1 MRLFRPSPHDTNRGR
16 ASLLRHPYLSGITT
30 TVPVLTIDDVCA
42 GKAVSLIKIDVGG
55 HEAAVLR
62 GAANTITRCAPSIVF
77 EYAPALLEDAVA
89 QTPFGW
95 LADCGY
101 QMFRVRA
108 ARHGITGQVRLA
120 LDRQQETPA
129 AGGNFLAVSPQA
141 AIRLRLLLA

>member
-1 MRLFRPSPHDTNRGR
+1 MIGSAGKPAGGVAGVLIVAGVLAMAALTVLIVG
-16 ASLLRHPYLSGITT
+16 
-30 TVPVLTIDDVCA
+30 VPVALV
-42 GKAVSLIKIDVGG
+42 KIDVGG

-129 AGGNFLAVSPQA
+129 AGGNFLAVSPEA